1 MSKEIHRRDFLKV
14 IPGGVA
20 TLISVQSG
28 VAIANGTPAAQ
39 PSPLRWDLSE
49 YRGTPGLT
57 AAVANDVLTLTWD
70 GDRDEELR
78 LRMTVNEG
86 TPTIQDLAVRH
97 RKKDESWITLASN
110 VTPEFRVVSGYRRMT
125 QQQMTPLHDVGVE
138 ITPAIIAENK
148 WNAFWD
154 APLVVPGTEKGG
166 LAGDRPPLESAGGQP
181 GLPRKPEEVNRAT
194 AVYQAQSCEVKS
206 NGARLEITFPGVQL
220 GKVFSGRL
228 QYTLYKGINLIR
240 QEVIAKTEMPSVAY
254 KYDAGL
260 KGLAIQPT
268 SRVVWRNLN
277 NQWLSNEF
285 GGPIDAAPMVLQSAN
300 RLAAAEVPGGSIA
313 TFPPPHN
320 FFWQSELAI
329 NLGNSW
335 YSKDSDSSFAFGVR
349 EAETQADPIYAGR
362 GATDTRENWALRNA
376 RPGTWQRMPVYFY
389 VGLESGQGTIESAL
403 AFTRGDHYK
412 PLPGYQ
418 VMATH
423 FHTNSVPRLLKLGGL
438 NAMLPDYEVA
448 RAAGINIFGT
458 VDSGSGP
465 GATGDSEQAIVA
477 ALVAGG
483 HAQNLAL
490 AYEAA
495 RLHSD
500 KDFVVMPNEE
510 IGFGR
515 YAGLDKAM
523 GGHNDLLVSHPVY
536 WNPGRAPGQ
545 PLVEED
551 PKYGKVYHIGSPAD
565 LMEMTHH
572 EDLLIYMPHPRAK
585 GSTGLP
591 DSIKDTAHFQ
601 DANWRGIGFRWGL
614 GVDGSEVRFSDYRC
628 QPLFDDMNNWV
639 ADLPTPPK
647 YIHVISEFEAI
658 GYEDDFYANNP
669 VDYIRLDKLPGLD
682 DWKPIIY
689 ALKRGDYF
697 TTSGEVL
704 IPSYAVEGTG
714 NQRRIVADVEWTFPL
729 DFAEVVWGDGEKTD
743 RQIISA
749 TNLPAFGRH
758 HFQIPFDATGKKWVR
773 FAVWDSAGNG
783 AMVQPIKLTGLPTA
797 SESASR

>member
-1 MSKEIHRRDFLKV
+1 MSDKFLRRDFLR
-14 IPGGVA
+14 VA
-20 TLISVQSG
+20 LAGAGALACTHNGIAL
-28 VAIANGTPAAQ
+28 ANGALAAPAGSL
-39 PSPLRWDLSE
+39 PCDLTQYKE
-49 YRGTPGLT
+49 TPGLT
-57 AAVANDVLTLTWD
+57 AEVANDVLTLTWE

-78 LRMTVNEG
+78 LRMSINAG
-86 TPTIQDLAVRH
+86 TPTIQDLSVRH

-110 VTPEFRVVSGYRRMT
+110 MTPEFRVVSGYRRMT
-125 QQQMTPLHDVGVE
+125 EQQMAPLHDMGME
-138 ITPAIIAENK
+138 ITPTIIAQEK

-154 APLVVPGTEKGG
+154 APLMIPGTEKGG
-166 LAGDRPPLESAGGQP
+166 LPGDRPPVESVGGQP
-181 GLPRKPEEVNRAT
+181 GLPRKAEEINRAT
-194 AVYQAQSCEVKS
+194 AVYQAQSCEVKT

-220 GKVFSGRL
+220 GAVFSGRL
-228 QYTLYKGINLIR
+228 QYTVYKGISLIR

-268 SRVVWRNLN
+268 SRVVWRDLN
-277 NQWLSNEF
+277 NQWVSNEF
-285 GGPIDAAPMVLQSAN
+285 GGPIDAAPVVLRSAN
-300 RLAAAEVPGGSIA
+300 RLAAAELPGGSIA

-335 YSKDSDSSFAFGVR
+335 FSKDSESNFAFGVR
-349 EAETQADPIYAGR
+349 QAETQENPAYAGR
-362 GATDTRENWALRNA
+362 GGVDTREDWSLRNA
-376 RPGTWQRMPVYFY
+376 RPGSWQRMPVYFY
-389 VGLESGQGTIESAL
+389 VGLGSGQETIQSAL

-412 PLPGYQ
+412 PLSRYK

-423 FHTNSVPRLLKLGGL
+423 FHSDSVPRLLEQGGL
-438 NAMLPDYEVA
+438 NATLPDYEIA
-448 RAAGINIFGT
+448 RAAGINIFAPI
-458 VDSGSGP
+458 DSSSGP
-465 GATGDSEQAIVA
+465 GAKGDSNEAIVA
-477 ALVAGG
+477 SLVAGG

-495 RLHSD
+495 RFHSD

-536 WNPGRAPGQ
+536 WNPGRASGQ
-545 PLVEED
+545 PLVEEH

-565 LMEMTHH
+565 LMEMTHR
-572 EDLLIYMPHPRAK
+572 EDLLLYMPHPRAK

-591 DSIKDTAHFQ
+591 DAIKDTAHFR
-601 DANWRGIGFRWGL
+601 DENWRGIGFRWGI
-614 GVDGSEVRFSDYRC
+614 GVDGSEVRLSDYRC

-647 YIHVISEFEAI
+647 YIHVISEFDAI
-658 GYEDDFYANNP
+658 GFEDDFYANNP
-669 VDYIRLDKLPGLD
+669 VDYIRMDELPGLD
-682 DWKPIIY
+682 DWRPIIH
-689 ALKRGDYF
+689 AMKRGDYF

-729 DFAEVVWGDGEKTD
+729 EFAEVVWGDGEKTD

-749 TNLPAFGRH
+749 TNLPAFGTH

-773 FAVWDSAGNG
+773 FAIWDSAGNG
-783 AMVQPIKLTGLPTA
+783 AMVQPVKLP
-797 SESASR
+797 SANNNFTIPAP